1 VHDGIAIE
9 QVGLPSVTICTALFE
24 STGRAS
30 SQASG
35 WTDYPFLL
43 TDHPI
48 SSVSDEE
55 LQRRGAALADQAE
68 RLLVREAGSA

>member
-1 VHDGIAIE
+1 MHDGIAIE

-30 SQASG
+30 AQASG
-35 WTDYPFLL
+35 WPDYPFLL

-55 LQRRGAALADQAE
+55 LKQRGAALADQAE
-68 RLLVREAGSA
+68 RLLASGGGSA